1 MLQINEVAMRL
12 PVMSWMIYAC
22 MHTVAP
28 PLIIN
33 GDTYTYSSM

>member
-1 MLQINEVAMRL
+1 MRL
-12 PVMSWMIYAC
+12 LVMYCMIYAC

-33 GDTYTYSSM
+33 GGTYTYSSM